1 MKIGLLL
8 FDRELIP
15 KSLLKYFL
23 KEGVSLQQLFLMW
36 GMVQI
41 LILLYCY
48 QLRYEYSMVLFDSFY
63 SIANN
68 GLKYWTILPS
78 IVEMM

>member
-41 LILLYCY
+41 LILLYYY

-63 SIANN
+63 SITNN
-68 GLKYWTILPS
+68 GLKYCGHYHHPLQK
-78 IVEMM
+78 